1 MKVKNFKRL
10 MLILLTII
18 FAPFIVW
25 MAVTGQTIASALI
38 AVFYL
43 QLFIYIKAKL

>member
-1 MKVKNFKRL
+1 MKAKNFKRV

-25 MAVTGQTIASALI
+25 MAVTGQNLAAALC

-43 QLFIYIKAKL
+43 QLFIHIRAKF